1 MIKNG
6 KRDKANSRTISNLL
20 TWRIRYVSVHAY
32 FPFYQYTKG
41 HFWIDECWLF
51 FFRSFMYSP
60 FQFSRKEKTSLTH
73 NLIVLFYSCGRD
85 YYILSSLYLRNR
97 TKLWSTVSDYIVQME
112 YNLINSKIITK
123 KYVSFIFNPSVLIN
137 FLYVL
142 FIFLKFSILLE
153 EKYLPQV
160 QIIYIIWLLCFT
172 VVIPIKHNHLKSF
185 LSWCKTFQFLWLCVF
200 LNK

>member
-1 MIKNG
+1 MLIIFN
-6 KRDKANSRTISNLL
+6 
-20 TWRIRYVSVHAY
+20 
-32 FPFYQYTKG
+32 
-41 HFWIDECWLF
+41 
-51 FFRSFMYSP
+51 RSFMYSP

-153 EKYLPQV
+153 EKCKLFISFDFFV
-160 QIIYIIWLLCFT
+160 LL
-172 VVIPIKHNHLKSF
+172 L
-185 LSWCKTFQFLWLCVF
+185 
-200 LNK
+200 